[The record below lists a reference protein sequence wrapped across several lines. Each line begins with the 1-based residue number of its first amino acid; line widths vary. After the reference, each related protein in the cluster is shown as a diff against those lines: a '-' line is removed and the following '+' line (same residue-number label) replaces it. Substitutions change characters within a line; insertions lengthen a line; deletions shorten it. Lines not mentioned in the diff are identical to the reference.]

1 MYNIKDNTTMANRT
15 PKPSG
20 LNIEDMMD
28 DIDKQE
34 SIQCETVNLDR
45 QLEKIQ
51 DAIKR
56 QEELSNQLARQTG
69 EMKSASEQMK
79 EFAKKAEE
87 ILAEI
92 NAAID
97 EAKNVSITVVASDK
111 SVATINSLHKQFIDE
126 EKAVIS
132 EMEICRKQQI
142 EGFRCDFSNAINS
155 KGFWCS
161 PKTFLWLG
169 VIFFFSV
176 AVIIIELTVWI
187 YTSFHH

>member
-1 MYNIKDNTTMANRT
+1 MANRI
-15 PKPSG
+15 PKTSG
-20 LNIEDMMD
+20 LNIEDMID

-34 SIQCETVNLDR
+34 SILCETANLDAKLR
-45 QLEKIQ
+45 QIQ
-51 DAIKR
+51 DAIRR
-56 QEELSNQLARQTG
+56 QEKLSNQLTRQTG
-69 EMKSASEQMK
+69 EMKSACEQMK

-97 EAKNVSITVVASDK
+97 EAKNVSITVVVSDK

-142 EGFRCDFSNAINS
+142 ERFRYDFSNTLNS

-161 PKTFLWLG
+161 QKIFLWLAL
-169 VIFFFSV
+169 IFFFSI
-176 AVIIIELTVWI
+176 AAIIIKVTMWVIL
-187 YTSFHH
+187 

>member
-1 MYNIKDNTTMANRT
+1 MANRN

-34 SIQCETVNLDR
+34 NIQCEIANLDR

-51 DAIKR
+51 DAIRR
-56 QEELSNQLARQTG
+56 QEELSNQLTRQTG
-69 EMKSASEQMK
+69 EMKSAGEQMK
-79 EFAKKAEE
+79 EFAEKAEE
-87 ILAEI
+87 ILTEI

-97 EAKNVSITVVASDK
+97 EAKSTSITVVVSDK
-111 SVATINSLHKQFIDE
+111 SVATISSLHRQFVE
-126 EKAVIS
+126 KEKAVIS

-142 EGFRCDFSNAINS
+142 EGFRYDFSNVLNT

-161 PKTFLWLG
+161 PKTFLWLALT
-169 VIFFFSV
+169 FFSSV
-176 AVIIIELTVWI
+176 AVIITEIAVWI
-187 YTSFHH
+187 CMRYIR

>member
-1 MYNIKDNTTMANRT
+1 MANRT

-34 SIQCETVNLDR
+34 SIQCETVNLAR
-45 QLEKIQ
+45 QLEKIL
-51 DAIKR
+51 DAIRR
-56 QEELSNQLARQTG
+56 QEELSNQLTRQTG

-79 EFAKKAEE
+79 EFAKKVEE

-97 EAKNVSITVVASDK
+97 EAKNVSITVVVSDK
-111 SVATINSLHKQFIDE
+111 SVATIKNLHEQFVE
-126 EKAVIS
+126 KEKAVIS
-132 EMEICRKQQI
+132 EMEICRKRQI
-142 EGFRCDFSNAINS
+142 EEFRYNFSNTLNS

>member
-1 MYNIKDNTTMANRT
+1 MANRN

-34 SIQCETVNLDR
+34 SIQYETANLDAKLR
-45 QLEKIQ
+45 QIQ
-51 DAIKR
+51 DAIRR
-56 QEELSNQLARQTG
+56 QEELSNQLTRQTG

-79 EFAKKAEE
+79 EFAEKAEE
-87 ILAEI
+87 ILTEI

-97 EAKNVSITVVASDK
+97 EAKSTSITVVVSDK

-132 EMEICRKQQI
+132 EMEICRKLQMDR
-142 EGFRCDFSNAINS
+142 FRCDFSNAINS

-161 PKTFLWLG
+161 SKTFLWLG

>member
-34 SIQCETVNLDR
+34 SIQCETANLDAKLR
-45 QLEKIQ
+45 QIQ
-51 DAIKR
+51 DAIRR
-56 QEELSNQLARQTG
+56 QEELSNQLTRQTG
-69 EMKSASEQMK
+69 EMKSASEQMEK
-79 EFAKKAEE
+79 FTKKAEE

-97 EAKNVSITVVASDK
+97 EAKNVSITVVISDK
-111 SVATINSLHKQFIDE
+111 SVAIIKKLHEQFIEE
-126 EKAVIS
+126 EKAALKELARS
-132 EMEICRKQQI
+132 RKEQMD
-142 EGFRCDFSNAINS
+142 GFRCDFSNAINS

>member
-1 MYNIKDNTTMANRT
+1 MANRT

-34 SIQCETVNLDR
+34 SIQCETANLDAKLR
-45 QLEKIQ
+45 QIQ
-51 DAIKR
+51 DAIRR
-56 QEELSNQLARQTG
+56 QEELSNQLTRQTG

-79 EFAKKAEE
+79 EFAKKVEE

-97 EAKNVSITVVASDK
+97 EAKNVSITVVVSDK
-111 SVATINSLHKQFIDE
+111 SVATIKNLHEQFIEE
-126 EKAVIS
+126 EKSVIS
-132 EMEICRKQQI
+132 KMERSRKQQMD
-142 EGFRCDFSNAINS
+142 GFRYDFSNTINS

-161 PKTFLWLG
+161 QKTSLWLG
-169 VIFFFSV
+169 LLFFCR
-176 AVIIIELTVWI
+176 
-187 YTSFHH
+187 